1 VNYVVTWLP
10 DAENE
15 LAAIWM
21 ASSDRNAVTRASA
34 ELDRLLA
41 ENGPTVGESR
51 PGNTRVT
58 FVRPL
63 AVLFRADSSVR
74 TVSVARVW
82 EFR

>member
-1 VNYVVTWLP
+1 VNYSVIWLP

-15 LAAIWM
+15 LAAIWV
-21 ASSDRNAVTRASA
+21 ASTDRNAVTKASA

-41 ENGPTVGESR
+41 ENGPNEGESR
-51 PGNTRVT
+51 TNNTRVT

-63 AVLFRADSSVR
+63 AVLFRVDPASR
-74 TVSVARVW
+74 TVTVARVW